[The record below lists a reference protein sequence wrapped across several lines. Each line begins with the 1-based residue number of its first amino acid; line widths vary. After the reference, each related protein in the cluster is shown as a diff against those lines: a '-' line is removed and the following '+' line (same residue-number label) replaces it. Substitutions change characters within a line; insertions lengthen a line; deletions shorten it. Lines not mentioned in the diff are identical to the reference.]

1 MELLGTLPQQI
12 LSWQLKGQGLDN
24 IGTKGRPDSVP
35 FPAWGEDNIIARVD
49 AVGLCFS
56 DIKLISSGSAHPR
69 IEGRNLAKNPT
80 VPGHEVTMTVVGV
93 GDKWKGKFT
102 LGSRWII
109 QADIIYKGKGT
120 AFGYAIPGGL
130 SQYVVIGAEVL
141 EGDEGCYLLPV
152 RPETGYAEAALVEP
166 WTCVIASYQIAAR
179 TRMREGARVAF
190 AGFPKGQVTLDLG
203 GLETQKIAAI
213 SHAGLSDENR
223 KAVEELA
230 RRTGAALTAAGSV
243 LEAAGS
249 AAPSAAPTEV
259 ICAGTPDRDTFAKL
273 VAAIDADGVLGVHTS
288 QPEVVLPVDVGKA
301 HYRRLELVGSLDGS
315 VAASYKGNT
324 REALVPKGRA
334 WFVGGAGPMGAM
346 HVIKAVM
353 DAKGPTSILV
363 TDLSDERLDSLKR
376 LVSRICQDCGRKVAL
391 RFENPKDLSGDEL
404 DGFLSKEYPGGFDD
418 VVVLVPVAAIISQAS
433 HYLAPRGV
441 MNVFAGV
448 KVGTISDLPLSAIV
462 KDKVRVTGSSG
473 SPLSAMRETLRLTES
488 GSLNTAYSLAAVGD
502 MNAAAKGL
510 KALMDNTYPGKVVIF
525 PFANG
530 IGLKSIREVARELP
544 ELGPKLLDGQYWTRE
559 AEAVFR
565 ASRYF
570 Q

>member
-243 LEAAGS
+243 LEAAGVRRPLPRRRKSS
-249 AAPSAAPTEV
+249 ARGPP
-259 ICAGTPDRDTFAKL
+259 IGTPSRSSWPRSTRTACWACTPASPRSSCPWTWARRTTAGWSWSARWTAL
-273 VAAIDADGVLGVHTS
+273 WRPATRGTPARPSCRRAGHGSWAA
-288 QPEVVLPVDVGKA
+288 
-301 HYRRLELVGSLDGS
+301 R
-315 VAASYKGNT
+315 
-324 REALVPKGRA
+324 VP
-334 WFVGGAGPMGAM
+334 W
-346 HVIKAVM
+346 
-353 DAKGPTSILV
+353 
-363 TDLSDERLDSLKR
+363 
-376 LVSRICQDCGRKVAL
+376 
-391 RFENPKDLSGDEL
+391 
-404 DGFLSKEYPGGFDD
+404 
-418 VVVLVPVAAIISQAS
+418 
-433 HYLAPRGV
+433 APC
-441 MNVFAGV
+441 
-448 KVGTISDLPLSAIV
+448 T
-462 KDKVRVTGSSG
+462 
-473 SPLSAMRETLRLTES
+473 
-488 GSLNTAYSLAAVGD
+488 
-502 MNAAAKGL
+502 
-510 KALMDNTYPGKVVIF
+510 
-525 PFANG
+525 
-530 IGLKSIREVARELP
+530 
-544 ELGPKLLDGQYWTRE
+544 
-559 AEAVFR
+559 
-565 ASRYF
+565 
-570 Q
+570 